1 MKEFTKEQFEEF
13 IGEIIPQQLFHVM
26 PTDIDDETGLRCD
39 EIILLG
45 LLHQN
50 PEALRYKSLAWFVEY
65 FITNCAQRLLV

>member
-26 PTDIDDETGLRCD
+26 PTDVDNETGVRCD

-50 PEALRYKSLAWFVEY
+50 P
-65 FITNCAQRLLV
+65 